1 DNERI
6 NTMRDR
12 IRLLSTINN
21 NFKNNVWK
29 QTDVN
34 LAMDEIDE
42 DIVSLAQKG
51 TPPQFIVR
59 LRNELSNIDRISN
72 CIETIKE
79 TTFIRAAFSV
89 AN

>member
-1 DNERI
+1 
-6 NTMRDR
+6 M
-12 IRLLSTINN
+12 
-21 NFKNNVWK
+21 VWK

-51 TPPQFIVR
+51 TPPQFIIR

-79 TTFIRAAFSV
+79 TTFIPAAFSV